1 MPRFAEVLDEL
12 TSRGGRLLLE
22 LKHPHTREDVE
33 LVLGMVRAAGIADR
47 VVVQSFRPSILVD
60 VASVAPELP
69 RALLTGTLH
78 DDPLAICQ
86 ELGLAAYHPAAVDVI
101 ARPDVVGELHAAG
114 VATMVWTVNDE
125 TLWPELSD
133 LGVDGLISDRAGD
146 VVEWGR
152 GVTGLVWPPRTTAG
166 CAPTPVSRWRAWLA
180 RLDRP
185 ARRPCCS
192 AGPACSTGWG
202 LLLVRGAADQQRRGD
217 QRTGRAAHRRRA
229 ATFRSSSTAST
240 TWVRWGRTWP
250 RRCSRSLGP
259 SCSRCGCPTCCC
271 MRGSWCWC
279 TSWPVGSTRHGWPWL
294 TVALLVLGS
303 DRVVKNQLIAGGGYP
318 EINPAR
324 VLLLLLARLGAA
336 PGW

>member
-1 MPRFAEVLDEL
+1 MLLRSEGEAPAVVAHRGHSALAPENTMAAFVDARRAGADWIEVDVRISADGVPVVMHDPTVDRTTGGTGKVAELTAEQIGALDAGSWFGPSFAGEPVPRFAEVLDEL

-86 ELGLAAYHPAAVDVI
+86 ELGLAAYHPAAADVI

-152 GVTGLVWPPRTTAG
+152 G
-166 CAPTPVSRWRAWLA
+166 
-180 RLDRP
+180 
-185 ARRPCCS
+185 
-192 AGPACSTGWG
+192 
-202 LLLVRGAADQQRRGD
+202 
-217 QRTGRAAHRRRA
+217 
-229 ATFRSSSTAST
+229 
-240 TWVRWGRTWP
+240 
-250 RRCSRSLGP
+250 
-259 SCSRCGCPTCCC
+259 
-271 MRGSWCWC
+271 
-279 TSWPVGSTRHGWPWL
+279 
-294 TVALLVLGS
+294 
-303 DRVVKNQLIAGGGYP
+303 
-318 EINPAR
+318 
-324 VLLLLLARLGAA
+324 
-336 PGW
+336 